1 MSFKTKVLVLNA
13 SRYQLDNGVHGGK
26 LTWTTLDTTQNEN
39 KRGLEVYT
47 ASAPFETYGLLESC
61 PAVCELEWSMK
72 ATTSNGKAATQV
84 VVLGL
89 KPLQEKKFSSDTG
102 EYTIKG

>member
-1 MSFKTKVLVLNA
+1 MAFKTKVLVLSA

-47 ASAPFETYGLLESC
+47 ASCPFETYATLQQC

-72 ATTSNGKAATQV
+72 ASTTNGKASTQV

-89 KPLQEKKFSSDTG
+89 KPLDEKKFVSESG
-102 EYTIKG
+102 EYIIKG